1 MSISTNDFKLGITR
15 VLTDA
20 FASST
25 VSENPKVIYIVSGQG
40 GGKTSVI
47 RHKKNELKEE
57 GIRAYVIDSDK
68 IAEYHPYYD
77 ELIFNELPDDVY
89 KITRSEFVRPAGP
102 IIYGELMRSK
112 ITVIRETVLNKWE
125 ADLKQIQNFRENGYG
140 TEINVIATDLLESM
154 LSCYERESAM
164 LLAGLPLRGSTS
176 REKHLE
182 LHNSFI
188 EEIEKMQ
195 RMGLCDVINV
205 YVRGENINKPPVL
218 KYSTTSKTNK
228 YRNFKEAIITER
240 KLQREALLANPTTY
254 LVRIENAKKIIK
266 DNEVNPELTAN
277 ELKGLDEL
285 QQEFIAE
292 LGKKVDMDSKEY
304 E

>member
-1 MSISTNDFKLGITR
+1 
-15 VLTDA
+15 
-20 FASST
+20 
-25 VSENPKVIYIVSGQG
+25 
-40 GGKTSVI
+40 
-47 RHKKNELKEE
+47 
-57 GIRAYVIDSDK
+57 
-68 IAEYHPYYD
+68 
-77 ELIFNELPDDVY
+77 
-89 KITRSEFVRPAGP
+89 
-102 IIYGELMRSK
+102 
-112 ITVIRETVLNKWE
+112 
-125 ADLKQIQNFRENGYG
+125 
-140 TEINVIATDLLESM
+140 
-154 LSCYERESAM
+154 
-164 LLAGLPLRGSTS
+164 
-176 REKHLE
+176 
-182 LHNSFI
+182 
-188 EEIEKMQ
+188 MQ

-240 KLQREALLANPTTY
+240 KLQREALLANPTAY

-292 LGKKVDMDSKEY
+292 LGKKIDMDSKEY

>member
-47 RHKKNELKEE
+47 RHKKNELKED
-57 GIRAYVIDSDK
+57 GVRAYVIDSDK

-77 ELIFNELPDDVY
+77 ELIFSELPDNVY
-89 KITRSEFVRPAGP
+89 KITRSKFVRPAEP
-102 IIYGELMRSK
+102 LIYGELMKSR
-112 ITVIRETVLNKWE
+112 ITVIKEAVFNKGE
-125 ADLKQIQNFRENGYG
+125 SDYRQVRTFRENGYG
-140 TEINVIATDLLESM
+140 TEINAIATDLLESR
-154 LSCYERESAM
+154 LSCYEREAAM
-164 LLAGLPLRGSTS
+164 LLAGLPPRGSTS
-176 REKHLE
+176 RAKHLE
-182 LHNSFI
+182 LHNSFVG
-188 EEIEKMQ
+188 EIGQMQ
-195 RMGLCDVINV
+195 KMGLCDVINV
-205 YVRGENINKPPVL
+205 YVRGENINRPPIL

-228 YRNFKEAIITER
+228 YQNFKEAIITER
-240 KLQREALLANPTTY
+240 KLQREALLANPTAY

-266 DNEVNPELTAN
+266 DNDVNPELTAN
-277 ELKGLDEL
+277 ELKGLEEL

-292 LGKKVDMDSKEY
+292 LGKKVDMDSREY